1 MKKLL
6 ELKKETWQLLPYI
19 YFIAL
24 VAFWILG
31 DLFMLQKFSYIALC
45 ILACLI
51 IQAKMQHKVIG
62 TGIGIIAATG
72 SLYGFLAVV
81 SEFNDFEAVN
91 NSALAMI
98 SAGSALTLS
107 GLAMG
112 VMLALANLKRLA
124 V

>member
-1 MKKLL
+1 M
-6 ELKKETWQLLPYI
+6 PYI

-24 VAFWILG
+24 VALWFLG
-31 DLFMLQKFSYIALC
+31 DLFVFQKFSFIALGL
-45 ILACLI
+45 LAGLI

-81 SEFNDFEAVN
+81 SEFNEFEVVN
-91 NSALAMI
+91 NSALVMI
-98 SAGSALTLS
+98 SVGSALTLS

-112 VMLALANLKRLA
+112 VMLALANLKKLA
-124 V
+124 I

>member
-1 MKKLL
+1 M
-6 ELKKETWQLLPYI
+6 PYI
-19 YFIAL
+19 YFISL
-24 VAFWILG
+24 VAFWFLG
-31 DLFMLQKFSYIALC
+31 DLFMIQNFSFIALV
-45 ILACLI
+45 LLVGLI
-51 IQAKMQHKVIG
+51 IQAKIQHKVIG

-81 SEFNDFEAVN
+81 SEFKDFETIN

-98 SAGSALTLS
+98 SVGSALTLS

-112 VMLALANLKRLA
+112 VMLALANLKKLA

>member
-1 MKKLL
+1 M
-6 ELKKETWQLLPYI
+6 PYI

-24 VAFWILG
+24 VAFWFLG
-31 DLFMLQKFSYIALC
+31 DLFMIQNFSFIALGL
-45 ILACLI
+45 LAGLI

-81 SEFNDFEAVN
+81 SEFNDFETVN
-91 NSALAMI
+91 NSALVMI
-98 SAGSALTLS
+98 SVGSVLTLS

-112 VMLALANLKRLA
+112 VMLALAYLKRLA
-124 V
+124 I